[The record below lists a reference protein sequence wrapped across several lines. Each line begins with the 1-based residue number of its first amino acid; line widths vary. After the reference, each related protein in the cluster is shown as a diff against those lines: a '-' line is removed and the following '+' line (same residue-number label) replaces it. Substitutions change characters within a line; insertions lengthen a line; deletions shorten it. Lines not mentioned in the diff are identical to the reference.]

1 MRIQLKLS
9 RTRHILIIQ
18 ASQQG
23 VVSLDLITFDK
34 NENRK
39 VFLKD
44 NFIDVIVSKILKDKQ
59 TDIICTYNSIL
70 HSNGKIL
77 FFI

>member
-23 VVSLDLITFDK
+23 VVSLHLLTFDK

-39 VFLKD
+39 VFQKD
-44 NFIDVIVSKILKDKQ
+44 NFIDVIVSKILRDRQ
-59 TDIICTYNSIL
+59 TLYI
-70 HSNGKIL
+70 
-77 FFI
+77 